1 MRKIYCNII
10 IIAVTALLCCQC
22 TTSKELRQALQGAK
36 DVPYTVLDNYYVRN
50 DVDCSKLQRLVL
62 DSEQEFETFFGPA
75 AVMGGMPTD
84 INWKTQFVIA
94 IVLPETTRTM
104 NVIPLRVKQSPGN
117 VIFNYQLNRGRK
129 TGYRQVP
136 FAAVAL
142 NRAADAQ
149 QVEVFF
155 IEK

>member
-1 MRKIYCNII
+1 MKRII
-10 IIAVTALLCCQC
+10 LIAALAAVALLCCQC
-22 TTSKELRQALQGAK
+22 TTSKELRQARK
-36 DVPYTVLDNYYVRN
+36 DAQSVPYTVLQNYYVRN
-50 DVDCSKLQRLVL
+50 DVDASRLQRLII
-62 DSEQEFETFFGPA
+62 DNERDFNAYFGPA

-94 IVLPETTRTM
+94 VVLPETERTI
-104 NVIPLRVKQSPGN
+104 NVIPKDVKQSPGN
-117 VIFNYQLNRGRK
+117 VIFEYALNKGHK

-136 FAAVAL
+136 FSAVAV

-149 QVEVFF
+149 NLQVFF